1 MSTAYFET
9 ALNNH
14 IPMLTDPKIYA
25 KLTSMDTVTTLAIE
39 LGDFTA
45 GTLSNMIWF
54 ITGLLILAGLTY
66 LVIRHNRHTAPD
78 PFE

>member
-1 MSTAYFET
+1 
-9 ALNNH
+9 
-14 IPMLTDPKIYA
+14 MLTYLTIYA
-25 KLTSMDTVTTLAIE
+25 KLASMDTVTTLAIE
-39 LGDFTA
+39 LGDFSA
-45 GTLSNMIWF
+45 GTLSDLIWF